1 MSCPSDYQID
11 EYWLAGRPENHPV
24 HGHLEGCENCRERLV
39 EWEQADEK
47 FSREVFPAT
56 EEKVVE
62 RLSESRSGFIRLF
75 TYPRLAAAAAAV
87 LALVLAVTLWH
98 PGEREATYI
107 GIKGTLGL
115 EVYCQRADQVFRVN
129 PGDRLLPEDRI
140 RFAVS
145 TPGPGQVMIV
155 SVDQQGE
162 VSLFCPAGP
171 VEGGR
176 TELEGST
183 ILDESK
189 GAERIFAV
197 FSEESLDFGA
207 VESAVARGLEET
219 GDVAKLQKLPLE
231 LAQNSLLIQKG
242 SSGE

>member
-1 MSCPSDYQID
+1 MSCPSDYQLD
-11 EYWLAGRPENHPV
+11 AYWLAGRPEDHPV
-24 HGHLEGCENCRERLV
+24 HGHLEGCEKCRKRLM
-39 EWEQADEK
+39 EWEQAEDK
-47 FSREVFPAT
+47 FQKEVFPAT

-62 RLSESRSGFIRLF
+62 RLSGSRSGFF
-75 TYPRLAAAAAAV
+75 TYPRLAAAAAV
-87 LALVLAVTLWH
+87 VLAVVLAVALWR
-98 PGEREATYI
+98 PADREATYI

-129 PGDRLLPEDRI
+129 PGERLLAEDRI

-162 VSLFCPAGP
+162 VSLFYPAGP

-176 TELEGST
+176 VELEGST

-189 GAERIFAV
+189 GPERIFAV
-197 FSEESLDFGA
+197 FSGGDLDFGA

-219 GDVAKLQKLPLE
+219 GDVVKLQRLPLE
-231 LAQNSLLIQKG
+231 LVQNSLLIQKG

>member
-1 MSCPSDYQID
+1 MSCPSDYQLD
-11 EYWLAGRPENHPV
+11 EYWLAGKPENHPV
-24 HGHLEGCENCRERLV
+24 HGHLEGCENCQRRLV

-47 FSREVFPAT
+47 FSKEVFPAT

-62 RLSESRSGFIRLF
+62 RLTKSRAGFWGFF
-75 TYPRLAAAAAAV
+75 TYPRLAAASAV
-87 LALVLAVTLWH
+87 VLAVVLAVALWH

-107 GIKGTLGL
+107 GIKGVLGL

-129 PGDRLLPEDRI
+129 PGDRLLAEDRI

-162 VSLFCPAGP
+162 VSLFYPPGQ

-183 ILDESK
+183 ILDASK
-189 GAERIFAV
+189 GPERIFAV
-197 FSEESLDFGA
+197 FSEGTLDFGA
-207 VESAVARGLEET
+207 VKAAVARGLEEM
-219 GDVAKLQKLPLE
+219 GDVARLQRLPLD
-231 LAQNSLLIQKG
+231 LVQNSLLVEKG
-242 SSGE
+242 AAGE